1 MGRQHPLTMAIPR
14 LVTALAL
21 IQSIVGEADFPV
33 FAWTKQP
40 DILAGFE
47 PESAENL
54 LRAKHRAADG
64 SIVFLH
70 SLSTTELAADQ
81 QITKRMQ
88 QSIESAGS
96 SLFRAFDSAAGDSS
110 ELLASVSN
118 YTVVPANEAL
128 KFLDTN
134 PDYFKQGGHCVL
146 AVDMRSMEASI
157 GDLIAADDLRS
168 QLSTHKATQEASLL
182 HVLTTLKPPMG
193 RKLLW
198 VDTINIAGSGSPAQW
213 SFFPR
218 PTGTM
223 YTLHPNG
230 MLGLGVIFYLLFIG
244 LCGFCCMLQLETP
257 DMFEGDQKEE
267 MKRLLGAE
275 GTH

>member
-21 IQSIVGEADFPV
+21 IQSIVGEADYPV

-88 QSIESAGS
+88 QSIESA
-96 SLFRAFDSAAGDSS
+96 AGDSW

-128 KFLDTN
+128 KFLDT
-134 PDYFKQGGHCVL
+134 
-146 AVDMRSMEASI
+146 
-157 GDLIAADDLRS
+157 
-168 QLSTHKATQEASLL
+168 
-182 HVLTTLKPPMG
+182 
-193 RKLLW
+193 
-198 VDTINIAGSGSPAQW
+198 
-213 SFFPR
+213 
-218 PTGTM
+218 
-223 YTLHPNG
+223 
-230 MLGLGVIFYLLFIG
+230 
-244 LCGFCCMLQLETP
+244 
-257 DMFEGDQKEE
+257 
-267 MKRLLGAE
+267 
-275 GTH
+275 